1 VNNITSKD
9 QIQPDEDLAN
19 KLKILIL
26 LRVMFGTILLG
37 ASLIIQTRAFPAVP
51 ELLERP
57 HYFIIGAIY
66 GITIVYLILFRTSS
80 RLRIQAYV
88 QVLGDTVL
96 ITAIIYSTG
105 GIESIFSFLY
115 ILNTFTGA
123 IILFRRG
130 GILTASFASIL
141 YGVVIDLHFYGLIRP
156 LGLQEIAPSSYRPF
170 YALYLIIV
178 HLAAFYL
185 VAILTSYLSEQL
197 RRSATALKA
206 KELDF
211 SRLESLHE
219 CIIKS
224 MSSGLIVL
232 DAHGRVVLSN
242 PAARQIL
249 SPEAEGTFFEE
260 HCPILVRECI
270 TKDLSL
276 YNFENQAAPSGKE
289 IIYCRRD
296 GTKLH
301 LRVTTSPLMTPAG
314 QGEAMGCILIFQ
326 DITEIKRIEEAIQ
339 RVEKLATIGGL
350 AAGIAHEIKNPLAS
364 ISGSIQVLKG
374 RVASDKMDARLMDI
388 VVREIN
394 RLNSLVNDF
403 LLFARPKKVSRQRVV
418 LAKLMS
424 DFFDL
429 FKNAG
434 NWKADVKIIT
444 DLPPSLEIHSD
455 PAIVGQI
462 LWNLFLNAS
471 EAMADGGTLFVS
483 STIEHNDSVRIT
495 MRDTGAGF
503 KEEALKN
510 MFVPFFTT
518 KERGSGLGLAIVRR
532 LAEELKGQVSG
543 RNHPDGG
550 AEITLI
556 LPSAEDPS
564 TRVEDESRKFPPK
577 GSTSSRR
584 VLISEIEEAAG

>member
-1 VNNITSKD
+1 MNNIKRKD
-9 QIQPDEDLAN
+9 QTQPDEDIAN

-26 LRVMFGTILLG
+26 LRVMFGTLLLG
-37 ASLIIQTRAFPAVP
+37 ASLIIQSKAFPAVP
-51 ELLERP
+51 DLLEKP

-66 GITIVYLILFRTSS
+66 GITIVYLILFRTYS
-80 RLRIQAYV
+80 RLKIQAYA

-156 LGLQEIAPSSYRPF
+156 LGLQEIAPSGYRPF

-232 DAHGRVVLSN
+232 DAHARVILSN

-249 SPEAEGTFFEE
+249 SPEAEDAFFEE
-260 HCPILVRECI
+260 QCPLLVRECLK
-270 TKDLSL
+270 KDLAL
-276 YNFENQAAPSGKE
+276 YNFEDQAAPSGKE
-289 IIYCRRD
+289 IIYSRRD
-296 GTKLH
+296 GIKLH
-301 LRVTTSPLMTPAG
+301 LRVTTSALMSLAG
-314 QGEAMGCILIFQ
+314 QGDAMGCILIFQ
-326 DITEIKRIEEAIQ
+326 DITEIKRIEEAMQ

-364 ISGSIQVLKG
+364 ISGSIQVLKA
-374 RVASDKMDARLMDI
+374 RIAPDKTDARLMDI

-403 LLFARPKKVSRQRVV
+403 LLFARPKKVSPQRVV
-418 LAKLMS
+418 LVKLMS
-424 DFFDL
+424 DFFEL

-444 DLPPSLEIHSD
+444 DIQPSIEIHSD

-483 STIEHNDSVRIT
+483 STAEHKDCVRIT
-495 MRDTGAGF
+495 IRDTGAGF

-532 LAEELKGQVSG
+532 LAEELKGQVNG

-564 TRVEDESRKFPPK
+564 SRVEDESLNFYPK
-577 GSTSSRR
+577 GSTASGR